1 MTNADPGACAILCC
15 HAMRTAQA
23 FVYLEMCMSRA
34 CLCSRSRLHKPGTR
48 GFSLW
53 PSRFRTQG
61 LLACS
66 TLPGRAVSP
75 VPLFPINRL
84 FDWLVSV
91 INSSICADSNSWTAF
106 IGSKAH
112 PATGP
117 PEKQLDPGWRE
128 GLWVTCVPLS
138 SSFLLSASVLIHL
151 GVW

>member
-1 MTNADPGACAILCC
+1 MLSCYEAG
-15 HAMRTAQA
+15 QV
-23 FVYLEMCMSRA
+23 FVYLEMYMCRA
-34 CLCSRSRLHKPGTR
+34 CLCSRSSCISQNQEDVAFDPVGSEHI
-48 GFSLW
+48 
-53 PSRFRTQG
+53 
-61 LLACS
+61 LACS

-112 PATGP
+112 PAMSP
-117 PEKQLDPGWRE
+117 PEKQLDPEWRE

-138 SSFLLSASVLIHL
+138 SSFLLSASVLIHPSRSL
-151 GVW
+151 VIFLHLTAHK